1 MKKKTRYVGIPQY
14 LFSRTK
20 MPARAKMN
28 LQVDTDMTHTLMDTT
43 LNLER
48 VIEEGYMN
56 MHR

>member
-1 MKKKTRYVGIPQY
+1 
-14 LFSRTK
+14 